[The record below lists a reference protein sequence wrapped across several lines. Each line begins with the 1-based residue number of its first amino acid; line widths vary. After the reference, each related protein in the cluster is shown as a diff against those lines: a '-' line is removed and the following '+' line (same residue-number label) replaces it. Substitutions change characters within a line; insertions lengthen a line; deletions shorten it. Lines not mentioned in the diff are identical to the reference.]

1 MEAVWFLHVFLL
13 ICDLSGL
20 LAVILILTVAAV
32 LELNVLGSA
41 FVYLCPFLALPSL
54 IIPEVIN
61 QNPTHHP
68 FAAPHNLRK

>member
-1 MEAVWFLHVFLL
+1 MEAVWFLRVFLL

-54 IIPEVIN
+54 IISEVIN

-68 FAAPHNLRK
+68 FAAPHNLWN

>member
-1 MEAVWFLHVFLL
+1 MEAVWFLCVFLL

-54 IIPEVIN
+54 IISEVIN

-68 FAAPHNLRK
+68 FAAPHNLWN